1 MTQKSL
7 IIWLNRGAADYT
19 AIKAV
24 VDGALGAWTAESFSP
39 LLAACDANPAG
50 DARFNCA
57 GTALEGYLTGTVGLS
72 FPKPAADT
80 SMAFASQRDLRTV
93 SAVITDAIAT
103 AGTVNIS
110 EGLLTV
116 PYYLERPNTRGVTD
130 ASIANMVNGWWKAD
144 EALAT
149 GLAGAFGLT
158 IPQAI
163 PGVDSGLVQSNV
175 VNSFFPFP
183 VANSTEEIPVLAIYP
198 ASDANKPAGGY
209 KTVIYQHG
217 ITTDRSV
224 ALTMGSYIVANS
236 GGTVAVLAIDQPLH
250 GVDATSDADKG
261 IWAETFLAG
270 GGLITPD
277 GTFDGTDADP
287 ADQGAIDA
295 AKNGTLTIGVLQAVQ
310 AAPCPALAGL
320 DLTGATP
327 ADIGTAIAA
336 VTGGSCGGTA
346 AAQYAGAKLIVDT
359 VANSASQIPGLPRD
373 TANERHFDFAAVNL
387 VPTPMDFINGTVGT
401 SPNAALGRSN
411 TGSGAMSI
419 NIANFLTSRDNFRQQ
434 ITDLLTLR
442 LSIPTMDIDGIAG
455 ADLNG
460 DDVHFIG
467 HSLGTFNG
475 IPFVEIANQT
485 ATTADNIKTANFLT
499 PGGGIARVAENS
511 PTFAPAILIGLN
523 AVAGLNRGD
532 TDLEAFLRVFQSAFD
547 SFDPINFVG
556 NLSSTTSPTKALFTE
571 VIGDVFIPN
580 NAVPAVDILNPLA
593 GNASFGPGTDA
604 PLAGT
609 DPLETISGATTI
621 DSTTPLGINFLR
633 FAANSGAKHTT
644 PVAAATVGEQPAFA
658 QLLEISRSI
667 VMDEEVNIIL
677 PGLIE
682 PAL

>member
-1 MTQKSL
+1 
-7 IIWLNRGAADYT
+7 
-19 AIKAV
+19 
-24 VDGALGAWTAESFSP
+24 
-39 LLAACDANPAG
+39 LAACDANPAG

-80 SMAFASQRDLRTV
+80 SMTFASQRDLRTV
-93 SAVITDAIAT
+93 SAAITDAIAT

-149 GLAGAFGLT
+149 GLGGAFGLT

-163 PGVDSGLVQSNV
+163 PGEDSGIVQSNV

-250 GVDATSDADKG
+250 GVDATADVDKG
-261 IWAETFLAG
+261 IWAETFLTGSGQISA
-270 GGLITPD
+270 D
-277 GTFDGTDADP
+277 GTNDGTDVDL
-287 ADQGAIDA
+287 ADQAKIDQLIAGTFANSTAQAVVLGIQASCPNIAITDPGNPDATEMGIAINGVLTGQCDGFGFDA
-295 AKNGTLTIGVLQAVQ
+295 AF
-310 AAPCPALAGL
+310 
-320 DLTGATP
+320 
-327 ADIGTAIAA
+327 
-336 VTGGSCGGTA
+336 GGTEPSA
-346 AAQYAGAKLIVDT
+346 VVGGAYVIQST
-359 VANSASQIPGLPRD
+359 VTNSASQIPGLARD
-373 TANERHFDFAAVNL
+373 TENERHFDFAAVNL
-387 VPTPMDFINGTVGT
+387 VPTPMDFTNGTVGT
-401 SPNAALGRSN
+401 SPLGAIGRTN

-442 LSIPTMDIDGIAG
+442 LSIPTMDIDGIDG
-455 ADLNG
+455 VDLNG

-485 ATTADNIKTANFLT
+485 ATTADDIKTANFLT

-511 PTFAPAILIGLN
+511 PIFAPAILIGLN

-532 TDLEAFLRVFQSAFD
+532 TDLESFLRVFQSAFD

-644 PVAAATVGEQPAFA
+644 PVAAATAGEQPAFA